1 MNISININNLI
12 RLLSGISISKLL
24 RDTNCCVPA
33 LGENSSGALSALR
46 KTKSFLPFH
55 ILNNIILNYQFQSS
69 VVFDLLKAHL
79 KRAPS
84 LRGAALVRLASLKFQ
99 AEPWPLLANKTEA
112 LARLEEVRCSAQ
124 EKKKEKLRRL
134 IHTPS

>member
-1 MNISININNLI
+1 MIPFF
-12 RLLSGISISKLL
+12 LLY
-24 RDTNCCVPA
+24 
-33 LGENSSGALSALR
+33 
-46 KTKSFLPFH
+46 
-55 ILNNIILNYQFQSS
+55 IIPNYPFQSS

-112 LARLEEVRCSAQ
+112 LARLDEVGGFSVGWKNIF
-124 EKKKEKLRRL
+124 ED
-134 IHTPS
+134 